1 MYTVTT
7 GLHMVIYAVS
17 CIDVHV
23 CLCFPEVMEC
33 MYTST
38 TETYDVETYMV

>member
-23 CLCFPEVMEC
+23 CLCFPESHGVYVYE
-33 MYTST
+33 YN
-38 TETYDVETYMV
+38 